1 MAPPAHETSEQDT
14 SNRIQE
20 GACLPLE
27 DIKLY
32 VVAKDGGKSE
42 VSQASVLIDS
52 MSALGLFQSRLTT
65 RTQPMHPN
73 QPLSGRDLFLG
84 KRVVVI
90 AIPGAFTPGAFHV

>member
-1 MAPPAHETSEQDT
+1 MAPPAHETSEQST

-42 VSQASVLIDS
+42 VSQVSVLIRCTQV
-52 MSALGLFQSRLTT
+52 AFLSR
-65 RTQPMHPN
+65 
-73 QPLSGRDLFLG
+73 
-84 KRVVVI
+84 V
-90 AIPGAFTPGAFHV
+90 